1 MLFNVYGFHVKAWVA
16 VCLNAALAVGEGAG
30 WGKMVGLVSSVALG
44 ASVGYK
50 LEHPAWNP
58 LSSLR

>member
-1 MLFNVYGFHVKAWVA
+1 VA